1 MATEAQRLLMMSLG
15 KIQGCR
21 QQRGGIN
28 LYKSLLVTKVLYR
41 ARSIAMNEH
50 TSPSK
55 EQEEQEQQ
63 VQQPEDENEDQ
74 RVPEMVMHSEP
85 DTHVVTE
92 DTELHDQSRVDYNNE
107 DTEDKENA
115 KPVDS
120 INIKPHNEPLSGPED
135 FSKSVYQEKAARRV
149 KRRLTEVEQAVDSIS
164 PKKQK
169 LEETQPAHEP
179 MQVDLSGLVN
189 RFSNSFTGLL
199 NNDSDNYSNEDTTS
213 EEEGQGHS
221 DSGLHSCSTQIKES
235 FDLLARPIA
244 LSVWTIHWLMF

>member
-41 ARSIAMNEH
+41 ARSVAMNEH
-50 TSPSK
+50 SSPRK
-55 EQEEQEQQ
+55 EEEAQEQPQVQ
-63 VQQPEDENEDQ
+63 VQQREEENEDQ
-74 RVPEMVMHSEP
+74 RVPEMIEHSEP

-92 DTELHDQSRVDYNNE
+92 DTELHDQSHVDYNNE
-107 DTEDKENA
+107 DTEDKENS
-115 KPVDS
+115 KPVDN
-120 INIKPHNEPLSGPED
+120 INNKPHNEPLSGPED
-135 FSKSVYQEKAARRV
+135 FSKSVYQERAARCV

-169 LEETQPAHEP
+169 LEEAQPTHEP

-199 NNDSDNYSNEDTTS
+199 NSDADNHYANEDTTS
-213 EEEGQGHS
+213 DEEGQGHS
-221 DSGLHSCSTQIKES
+221 DNGLHSCSTHIKES
-235 FDLLARPIA
+235 FELLARPIA
-244 LSVWTIHWLMF
+244 LSV